1 MMKYYALLQNIY
13 SEEYHIREYK
23 KEYDYTDEKW
33 KYYPV
38 SRKMCCGE
46 FVDNKFSSPLKIPVD
61 GKNRH
66 YFTDTEMRHICAEI
80 GRRVCGQCVAT
91 LYASKDE
98 NGNWLF

>member
-1 MMKYYALLQNIY
+1 MKYYALLQNTE

-38 SRKMCCGE
+38 SKEMCCGE
-46 FVDNKFSSPLKIPVD
+46 LVDNKFTRPLKVTVQEKD
-61 GKNRH
+61 RH
-66 YFTDTEMRHICAEI
+66 FFTDEEMRHICADI